1 MAMTL
6 APYNNAMR
14 LGMGFNSY
22 TQQLCVNDAVIKPN
36 HIKAQERDLRNKAAA
51 AAASGDLPQLPPVDF
66 GDGGP
71 KTGTV
76 SRTVGGV
83 SQTVTWT
90 TKFVDS
96 LSEVTNSMNI
106 SGSLEIKYGGVGGK
120 GAGAF
125 IDSNKFKESDL
136 AFHLQVKV
144 VNQVLEGDEITEFN
158 PIKDLP
164 SNQFTDVFG
173 DSFISGFI
181 TGGEFNALVC
191 YKVKD
196 KSKLR
201 DIKASAEINFDK
213 VPGLTVSAQ
222 GQAHLEESDTSAV
235 AETNVSVSWS
245 GGGEIKDPSIK
256 EWGVKEL
263 KAAAIEFPDKVAKFP
278 QRTHAILT
286 KYATLRSYQVAKNKG
301 SPLDYENAGV
311 YTSALLDAYTDYKYL
326 STMISESIL
335 NVQTNGHIIYAKED
349 TAEIKDYRDEVYAD
363 FREKALIF
371 LEQVSHEGTES
382 AGRARQLLEDDRTK
396 FDPSIVSGMAVV
408 KVIDAGR
415 PELPKTV
422 RPPTKPNQVKP
433 YHKSLLGLEKARR
446 DCRLEMI
453 KIVQEVD
460 EVAIDP
466 QVAIDP
472 SRAHVFLSPVLFKML
487 VPSTALPPRPSPEEL
502 EIQRLHY
509 ELKSKEKEH
518 QAKYEELKQASL
530 EEREA
535 LEQDVEAKKA
545 ELEAAQEEINDL
557 KPDAQESRD
566 RREKARLEA
575 AAAKKKKEEA
585 IKASAE
591 QKVKDLISNA
601 ETEAEKLRKQVEKL
615 TTEAGDKSKE
625 AQTASDAL
633 QAAQKS
639 LDELKSSESA
649 NSEAL
654 KKAREHEKELTQSVN
669 NLKQQETKAKTALST
684 ATDELSKKEKSID
697 QLNANLREKETE
709 LKRLRDDIKSL
720 KSTAEMID
728 RLPLRVCQ
736 FGSLRLPDLLL
747 QEVSDFE
754 KWSTNWRL
762 GFIGGN
768 LKLTSKADDSTPV
781 FNFGNKVN
789 NATAITDRH
798 KYIPTKINLYP
809 KADCIGGIFIEYANK
824 EVIKTGRLE
833 GFSQTMTLAADERI
847 TWYEVT
853 GSHSTEFGKPMVSS
867 LKLQTN
873 RGKSFSWT
881 ARSPM
886 RTDRNVWAEYA
897 PAGFSLRGFWGQSG
911 WGIDRLGVVW
921 ARDS

>member
-36 HIKAQERDLRNKAAA
+36 HIKAQERDLRNKAAT
-51 AAASGDLPQLPPVDF
+51 AAASGDLPQLPPVDS
-66 GDGGP
+66 GDGGS

-76 SRTVGGV
+76 SRRVGGV

-213 VPGLTVSAQ
+213 VPGLSVNAQ

-335 NVQTNGHIIYAKED
+335 NVQNNGHIIYARDD
-349 TAEIKDYRDEVYAD
+349 TAEIQDYRDEVYAD
-363 FREKALIF
+363 FREKALMF

-382 AGRARQLLEDDRTK
+382 AGKARRLLEDDRTK
-396 FDPSIVSGMAVV
+396 FDPAIVSGMAVV
-408 KVIDAGR
+408 KVVDASR
-415 PELPKTV
+415 PELPRTV

-453 KIVQEVD
+453 KIVQE
-460 EVAIDP
+460 
-466 QVAIDP
+466 
-472 SRAHVFLSPVLFKML
+472 LG
-487 VPSTALPPRPSPEEL
+487 
-502 EIQRLHY
+502 
-509 ELKSKEKEH
+509 
-518 QAKYEELKQASL
+518 
-530 EEREA
+530 A
-535 LEQDVEAKKA
+535 LEQDIQDKDA

-557 KPDAQESRD
+557 KPDAQETRD
-566 RREKARLEA
+566 RREKDRLDAE
-575 AAAKKKKEEA
+575 AAKKKREEA
-585 IKASAE
+585 IKANAE

-601 ETEAEKLRKQVEKL
+601 ETEAERLREQVEKL

-633 QAAQKS
+633 KAAQKS
-639 LDELKSSESA
+639 LDELRSSESA

-654 KKAREHEKELTQSVN
+654 KKAREHENELTQSVN
-669 NLKQQETKAKTALST
+669 TLKQQETKAKTALTT
-684 ATDELSKKEKSID
+684 ATNELTKKEKSID
-697 QLNANLREKETE
+697 ELNANLREKEAE
-709 LKRLRDDIKSL
+709 LKKLRDDIKSL
-720 KSTAEMID
+720 KSTTEMIS

-762 GFIGGN
+762 GYIGGN
-768 LKLTSKADDSTPV
+768 LTLTSKADDATPV

-789 NATAITDRH
+789 NATAITNRH
-798 KYIPTKINLYP
+798 KYIPTRVTLYP
-809 KADCIGGIFIEYANK
+809 RNDSIGGIQVSYANN
-824 EVIKTGRLE
+824 ETIKVGRVE
-833 GFSQTMTLAADERI
+833 GSSQTLFLSTDERI

-853 GSHSTEFGKPMVSS
+853 GGHSKEFGKPMVSS

-873 RGKSFSWT
+873 KGKSYSWK
-881 ARSPM
+881 ARNPL
-886 RTDRNVWAEYA
+886 TEDQNVWAEYA
-897 PAGFSLRGFWGQSG
+897 TAGFSLRGFWGQAG
-911 WGIDRLGVVW
+911 WAIDRLGVVW